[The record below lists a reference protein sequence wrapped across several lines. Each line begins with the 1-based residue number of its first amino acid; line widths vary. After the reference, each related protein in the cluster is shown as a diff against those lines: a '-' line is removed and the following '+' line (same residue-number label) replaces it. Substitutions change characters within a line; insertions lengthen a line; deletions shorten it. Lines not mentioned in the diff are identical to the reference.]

1 MSRIRYFLQL
11 PCDNAA
17 LVTLVADLKYLQSD
31 DDRIHR
37 NDEEVDQEP
46 GPSVL
51 RSWSPKAK
59 TEMKIGKF
67 KHVLSKFGK
76 FKLLYLWYV
85 CLNF

>member
-1 MSRIRYFLQL
+1 MRR
-11 PCDNAA
+11 

-51 RSWSPKAK
+51 RSWGSPKAK
-59 TEMKIGKF
+59 TENQWKLGSLNMF
-67 KHVLSKFGK
+67 LVNSVSL
-76 FKLLYLWYV
+76 KLLYIFGMFL
-85 CLNF
+85 

>member
-1 MSRIRYFLQL
+1 M
-11 PCDNAA
+11 
-17 LVTLVADLKYLQSD
+17 TLVADLKYLQSD

-51 RSWSPKAK
+51 RSWVRKQK
-59 TEMKIGKF
+59 LKMKIGKF